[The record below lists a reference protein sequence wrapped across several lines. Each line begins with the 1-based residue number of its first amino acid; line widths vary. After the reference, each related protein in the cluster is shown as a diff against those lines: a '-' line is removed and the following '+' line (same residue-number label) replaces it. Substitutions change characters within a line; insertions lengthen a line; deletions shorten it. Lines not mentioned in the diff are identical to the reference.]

1 MVCSK
6 VIVPVKMMMMMMK
19 RMYFTAEGEKPNKL
33 RGTAKQRR
41 YRTNDD
47 MMAVVVVVETSK
59 LFDRR
64 IIAHCTVKE
73 LVNNLNND

>member
-6 VIVPVKMMMMMMK
+6 VIVPVKMMMMMK

-33 RGTAKQRR
+33 RGKAKQRR

-47 MMAVVVVVETSK
+47 MTAVVVVETSK
-59 LFDRR
+59 LFDRV
-64 IIAHCTVKE
+64 IIAQSKS
-73 LVNNLNND
+73 